1 MKPRID
7 PSERIAALNRQIAD
21 LKERRRR
28 AEGVLRARQQ
38 RLENAER
45 AKARKRET
53 RWKIVAGGMVL
64 AEARDDPRFREQLR
78 EIFSRR
84 VSARERRLFED
95 WRDRNPEPAASSGK
109 QAARASLRVRIRRL
123 RRSLWRRIRTRRRIM
138 LPSNEQTPS

>member
-21 LKERRRR
+21 LKDRRRR
-28 AEGVLRARQQ
+28 EEGVLRARQQ

-45 AKARKRET
+45 VKARKRET
-53 RWKIVAGGMVL
+53 RWKILAGGMVL

-95 WRDRNPEPAASSGK
+95 WRDRNPEPAASNGE
-109 QAARASLRVRIRRL
+109 QAARASLRVRLRRF
-123 RRSLWRRIRTRRRIM
+123 RRSLWRRIRTRRWIM